1 MWRKWKNILVSMFL
15 SVLTAT
21 LLKQTN
27 IIDYSIFMV
36 NESNYDFY
44 WNVIN
49 FNAIISG
56 FMFTALGI
64 IMGMSDGKIM
74 QRLSAT
80 SIVDRM
86 YLNVVFGIWAGIVS
100 VCLALLVII
109 SSSAMTN
116 LLMNFIPFVITI
128 SIIFTLCCFVKSTN
142 DIWYL
147 ITKTR
152 KSTSNERMS
161 LERRQAV
168 YDWINEDN
176 KKGSR

>member
-1 MWRKWKNILVSMFL
+1 MWRKWKNILVLMFL

-74 QRLSAT
+74 QR
-80 SIVDRM
+80 
-86 YLNVVFGIWAGIVS
+86 
-100 VCLALLVII
+100 
-109 SSSAMTN
+109 
-116 LLMNFIPFVITI
+116 
-128 SIIFTLCCFVKSTN
+128 
-142 DIWYL
+142 
-147 ITKTR
+147 
-152 KSTSNERMS
+152 
-161 LERRQAV
+161 
-168 YDWINEDN
+168 
-176 KKGSR
+176 

>member
-1 MWRKWKNILVSMFL
+1 MKGLSHFETAPL

-74 QRLSAT
+74 QR
-80 SIVDRM
+80 
-86 YLNVVFGIWAGIVS
+86 
-100 VCLALLVII
+100 
-109 SSSAMTN
+109 
-116 LLMNFIPFVITI
+116 
-128 SIIFTLCCFVKSTN
+128 
-142 DIWYL
+142 
-147 ITKTR
+147 
-152 KSTSNERMS
+152 
-161 LERRQAV
+161 
-168 YDWINEDN
+168 
-176 KKGSR
+176 